1 MDGSFVDVKVYFK
14 IMELTFSSELDW
26 GPYIVSI
33 AKSTSKKTVSLI
45 D

>member
-14 IMELTFSSELDW
+14 IMELDW
-26 GPYIVSI
+26 GSYIVSI

-45 D
+45 DWFYDVS